1 MRGRVDEGEREVEPA
16 LHPAGVAACTLR
28 SAACERPT
36 RSSSASPRAARSAAR
51 EPLERR
57 LQLQMLATR
66 EQRVEGGLLERGAD
80 RRAHLRA
87 LVDDV
92 EARPRARCPPVGG
105 SSVVSMCTVV
115 DLPAPF
121 GPRKP

>member
-1 MRGRVDEGEREVEPA
+1 MRGRWTSASARSSRRFMPPEYVR
-16 LHPAGVAACTLR
+16 TLR
-28 SAACERPT
+28 SAAAVRPT
-36 RSSSASPRAARSAAR
+36 RSSSSSPRALALLARHAV
-51 EPLERR
+51 ERR
-57 LQLQMLATR
+57 LQTQVLAAR
-66 EQRVEGGLLERGAD
+66 QQRVERGLLERGAD

-87 LVDDV
+87 LLDDV
-92 EARPRARCPPVGG
+92 EAGHASRVPSVGG